1 MKLHLDRDA
10 FDVFIENIHE
20 RCSYRSDVLE
30 KDYYVVLILEELAK
44 FQKENGLPAYF
55 KGGTALYKALK
66 MTNRFSEDI
75 DISYTAES
83 GMPGEARKKQ
93 LNIHLYMDKHLY

>member
-1 MKLHLDRDA
+1 MKLHLDRNA

-55 KGGTALYKALK
+55 KGGTAFVLRRKWNGGMVFRMYCRRISHFLGKRYRIK
-66 MTNRFSEDI
+66 MYVMR
-75 DISYTAES
+75 
-83 GMPGEARKKQ
+83 MKKCFGS
-93 LNIHLYMDKHLY
+93 M